1 VTDRHADVYGMAS
14 VLPVDTFYEEE
25 PAFVATPVLALLAR
39 FLPDRTML
47 ALEAWHID
55 EAAAMLTLHV
65 TSTQACVPCPLCHV
79 RTSRVHSRYTRTLA
93 DLPWGA
99 YVVRVQL
106 RVRKFFC
113 DHPACPRQIFT
124 ERLPTVAAPWA
135 RRTLRLAQHLLAYG
149 LALGGEAGARLA
161 ARLGLRSSPDTLLRL
176 VQAAPTPATS
186 APQSIG
192 VDEWAWRRGHR
203 YGTILVN
210 LEDHQVLDLLPER
223 SAESVAIWLAQHPTI
238 TVVCRDRSGLY
249 ADGIRRGAPQAVQ
262 VVDRFHLVKNLREA
276 VEAFLHSQR
285 PALQAAAAR
294 TAQALTLVA
303 GPGPS
308 TPMYRGRHQYAP
320 VQQQRQEA
328 AQQQRHAAWVAT
340 YEAIHALHAQGTP
353 VTTIAQQLGISRP
366 TVYAYL
372 RRTRPPSPRSPQRS
386 GQVLRPY
393 MSYVIQRWREGCT
406 DSMQL
411 WRELRAQGYAYS
423 SRTVSRFVTRLRR
436 ASEAGWAPETQA
448 SPYTRPQGPS
458 ARAVSFTWVCPE
470 VKRSQDAQ
478 LYVDQL
484 RQVDQAIGQA
494 YTLSQAFLALV
505 RERRGDALEALIT
518 EAAASGIEALARFAQ
533 GLREDLAAITAGL
546 TLPWSNGP
554 VEGHVNRLKLL
565 KRQGYGR
572 AGCALLR
579 QRVLLR
585 EVGSPGGHAPMTTTP
600 ARVSPRVQ
608 QGTDV
613 GARLQAA

>member
-1 VTDRHADVYGMAS
+1 MP
-14 VLPVDTFYEEE
+14 LPQEDS
-25 PAFVATPVLALLAR
+25 AFISTPVLAFLAR
-39 FLPDRTML
+39 FLPDKTTL
-47 ALEAWHID
+47 SLEAWHVD
-55 EAAAMLTLHV
+55 DAAAEITLHV
-65 TSTQACVPCPLCHV
+65 TSTQASVPCPLCHV
-79 RTSRVHSRYTRTLA
+79 QTARVHSRYARTLA
-93 DLPWGA
+93 DLPWSTYA
-99 YVVRVQL
+99 VRLQL

-113 DHPACPRQIFT
+113 DHPTCPRQIFT

-135 RRTLRLAQHLLAYG
+135 RRTLRLAQLLLAYG
-149 LALGGEAGARLA
+149 IALGGAAGARLV
-161 ARLGLRSSPDTLLRL
+161 ARLGRRSSPDTLLRL
-176 VQAAPTPATS
+176 VRAAP
-186 APQSIG
+186 APDVPTLHSIG

-210 LEDHQVLDLLPER
+210 LEDHRVLDLLPER
-223 SAESVAIWLAQHPTI
+223 SVESVATWLAQHPTI
-238 TVVCRDRSGLY
+238 TVVCRDRSALY
-249 ADGIRRGAPQAVQ
+249 AEGIRQGAPQAVQ

-294 TAQALTLVA
+294 TAQALTQVA
-303 GPGPS
+303 GLGPI
-308 TPMYRGRHQYAP
+308 TPMYRGRRQCSQAW
-320 VQQQRQEA
+320 QQRQEVA
-328 AQQQRHAAWVAT
+328 HQQRHAAWVTT
-340 YEAIHALHAQGTP
+340 YEAIHTLHAQGTP

-393 MSYVIQRWREGCT
+393 MAYVIQRWREGCT

-411 WRELRAQGYAYS
+411 WRELRAQGYSQSA
-423 SRTVSRFVTRLRR
+423 RTVSRFITRLRR
-436 ASEAGWAPETQA
+436 ASEAGWAPETQT

-470 VKRSQDAQ
+470 AKRSQDAQ
-478 LYVDQL
+478 LYMDQL

-505 RERRGDALEALIT
+505 RERRGNALETWMT
-518 EAAASGIEALARFAQ
+518 EAAASGIEALARFAE
-533 GLREDLAAITAGL
+533 GLREDLAAVKAGL

-554 VEGHVNRLKLL
+554 VEGQVNRLKLL

-572 AGCALLR
+572 ADVGLLR
-579 QRVLLR
+579 QRVL
-585 EVGSPGGHAPMTTTP
+585 
-600 ARVSPRVQ
+600 
-608 QGTDV
+608 
-613 GARLQAA
+613 QAA